1 MEGAVWGRERR
12 GKARGWHS
20 DAASGGKAR
29 RDCQGMADRPQSPS
43 RIGRGAAVRSVAQAD
58 GADRFGRARC
68 RPAEPALA
76 VHDQLGAQRSEEH
89 TSELQSLMRNSYAVF
104 CLKNKTDN

>member
-1 MEGAVWGRERR
+1 MGRMTGAVWGRDRR

-58 GADRFGRARC
+58 GADRLDRKSVVSGESGSVRVDLGGRRILKKKK
-68 RPAEPALA
+68 R
-76 VHDQLGAQRSEEH
+76 
-89 TSELQSLMRNSYAVF
+89 
-104 CLKNKTDN
+104 KNKDKEKHTQK

>member
-1 MEGAVWGRERR
+1 MTGAVWGRDRR

-68 RPAEPALA
+68 RPAE
-76 VHDQLGAQRSEEH
+76 RSEEN
-89 TSELQSLMRNSYAVF
+89 TSELQSLMRTSYAVF
-104 CLKNKTDN
+104 YLKKNIKVHDITIRPKHN